1 MIRFIK
7 VLLDMRYV
15 LFFRPVCIRINQ
27 EVFRT
32 VVRSYARNCPCEKLE
47 FSEFSPHACNERFS
61 LRFVFI
67 IIIANI
73 WVAQETTDVWLLMGI
88 YLSESSRYMCIF
100 FKFCSLNNTAH
111 LIFFIESLV
120 PFKEIL
126 ICLTKSEDVYVS
138 CNSDNVYLCHL
149 PSNPFYV

>member
-32 VVRSYARNCPCEKLE
+32 VVRSYVRNCPCEKLE

-61 LRFVFI
+61 QRFVFI
-67 IIIANI
+67 IIIIAN
-73 WVAQETTDVWLLMGI
+73 M
-88 YLSESSRYMCIF
+88 SRTGNYRRLTSNGHICQNYHMCIF